1 MFMVLAAALVAVV
14 RPSPA
19 PADEPNEYRV
29 KAALILKFIQFVEWP
44 KDGGGANQNSI
55 VVATVGKDPFD
66 GALEQIVAGR
76 QVGGKPV
83 AVRHFGEANDLE
95 RCDVLFVATAS
106 DGELSKSLRRR
117 GPVGIL
123 TVGESEQFLSDG
135 GVIRIYTQGGTMRFE
150 ISQEAASRAKLQISA
165 KLLRLAKL
173 R

>member
-14 RPSPA
+14 RPNPA

-44 KDGGGANQNSI
+44 KDDGGANQNSI

-76 QVGGKPV
+76 QVAGKPV
-83 AVRHFGEANDLE
+83 AVKHFGEANDVE
-95 RCDVLFVATAS
+95 RCDVLFVAAQS
-106 DGELSKSLRRR
+106 DGELDKALRKR

-123 TVGESEQFLSDG
+123 TVGESEQFLSSG
-135 GVIRIYTQGGTMRFE
+135 GVIRVFPQGGTMRFE
-150 ISQEAASRAKLQISA
+150 ISQEAAAKAKLQISS
-165 KLLRLAKL
+165 KLMRLAKP